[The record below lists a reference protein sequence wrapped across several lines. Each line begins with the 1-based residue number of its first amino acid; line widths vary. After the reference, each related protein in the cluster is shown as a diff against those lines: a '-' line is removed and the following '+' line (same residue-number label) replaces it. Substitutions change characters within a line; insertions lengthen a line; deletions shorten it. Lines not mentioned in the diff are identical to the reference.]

1 MERILGAGRGW
12 FQHIGAAADGLNG

>member
-1 MERILGAGRGW
+1 MERILGVGRDW